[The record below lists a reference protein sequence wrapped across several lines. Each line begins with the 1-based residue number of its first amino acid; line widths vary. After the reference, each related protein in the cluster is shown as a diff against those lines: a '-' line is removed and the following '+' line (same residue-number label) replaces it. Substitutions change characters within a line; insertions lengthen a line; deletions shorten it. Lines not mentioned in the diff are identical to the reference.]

1 MNDFDRLNELI
12 AELKADINGLY
23 GNLDK
28 SDTVISQALKISGL
42 KESKSAKTAVI
53 RRLADLKVEPLENEL
68 KKQGKSQ
75 DEINA
80 IKADIYEFTRE
91 FYEKRFG
98 ELLKKIKSEK
108 ILDDFNLA
116 LVEGAHDVGLAVN
129 AWQPVWEKQIL
140 LTTNKEFETKFPS
153 IADAIKFID
162 ENGLYQKDGG
172 QKCERSYGAVVKDGD
187 ALSFKPYAAAFMS
200 ETKIVLQKLDSLIS
214 RLEILAQTTEQKA
227 YVEYFKK
234 LKEALSQKKN
244 DRTISAWQDA
254 ERAWMEVKSPLQIG
268 HPLEYYE
275 DAYTHAVALE
285 WDVRLNS
292 SNYFNE
298 TEFKSRIIKSY
309 ERICLDIG
317 VKNEKLDEQV
327 VKNVSRTQIYICVP
341 MLYYGAELN
350 GLFSAQVV
358 PNDETV
364 SKECGKK
371 IFAFVNHVYESA
383 KARPFM
389 KLSGEIFSS
398 EFLNYGREIL
408 FKKPEVWRK
417 VYEISTIGHEFGHIL
432 FIDVDTEKTMNK
444 DGEFKFIEEYK
455 ATTGGLVNFFL
466 HELSEYKMP
475 VFHELIVR
483 AVGLVAWRKVDEV
496 RAYYCEGLI
505 HLSLLFKA
513 SVLSFE
519 NGKLSVDFSE
529 AAYEN
534 FKKLCLDNYREL
546 AGCYVEKIEAGEFL
560 AKFCEKDG
568 KSYLPKDEHTKRF
581 TLYYHELYESIGNEI
596 DESGEWEKWKKC

>member
-12 AELKADINGLY
+12 AELKAYINGLY
-23 GNLDK
+23 GDFDK
-28 SDTVISQALKISGL
+28 PDTAISQALKISGL

-75 DEINA
+75 DEIDA

-129 AWQPVWEKQIL
+129 AWQSVWEKQIL

-187 ALSFKPYAAAFMS
+187 ALSFKPYAAAFIS

-234 LKEALSQKKN
+234 LKEALSEKEN
-244 DRTISAWQDA
+244 DRTISAWQDV

-444 DGEFKFIEEYK
+444 GGEFKFIEEYK

-475 VFHELIVR
+475 VFHELIAR
-483 AVGLVAWRKVDEV
+483 AVGLIAWRKVDEV

-513 SVLSFE
+513 GVLSFE

-529 AAYEN
+529 AAYEK

-546 AGCYVEKIEAGEFL
+546 VGCYVEKIEAGEFL

-568 KSYLPKDEHTKRF
+568 KSYLPKDEQTRRF